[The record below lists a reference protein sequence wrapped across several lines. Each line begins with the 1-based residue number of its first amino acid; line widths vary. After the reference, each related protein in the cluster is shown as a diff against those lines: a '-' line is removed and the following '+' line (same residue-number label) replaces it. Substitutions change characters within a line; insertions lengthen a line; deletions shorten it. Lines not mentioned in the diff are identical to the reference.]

1 MSASV
6 CTFDEVAMTC
16 LLAEIEW
23 DMMVLVH
30 DMQMQVEVAQIQRRK
45 KRIGDLEAHLREAS
59 LCANIAE
66 FRGNKQAVEYWEHR
80 KFIAEQ
86 DIFWS
91 GQELKPWVEHLN
103 DLRCV

>member
-6 CTFDEVAMTC
+6 CTFDEVAVTC
-16 LLAEIEW
+16 LVAEIEW
-23 DMMVLVH
+23 DLMALVH
-30 DMQMQVEVAQIQRRK
+30 DMQMQVKEAQIQRRE
-45 KRIGDLEAHLREAS
+45 KRISDLKAQLRVAILNAS
-59 LCANIAE
+59 IAE

-103 DLRCV
+103 DLLCV